1 MSTFDLCS
9 TYSSRFPMA
18 LSSQRHLL
26 PLLEKVS
33 TDSTSRWLSLLRDYL
48 CCLVRSCSSMRSTF
62 SYNFLS
68 DPSS

>member
-1 MSTFDLCS
+1 
-9 TYSSRFPMA
+9 MA